1 MPRIVTINEAKK
13 KMFCPLK
20 EKDEFCRAD
29 LCMFWQFDASNEEN
43 VADGNR
49 VGFCGGLSTDR

>member
-1 MPRIVTINEAKK
+1 MPRIVTIKEAKE

-29 LCMFWQFDASNEEN
+29 LCMFWQFDASTEEN
-43 VADGNR
+43 CEDGDR
-49 VGFCGGLSTDR
+49 IGFCGAVNRP